1 MSEILNGVI
10 NIYKEKDFTSNDV
23 VAKLRGILKMR
34 KIGHTGT
41 LDPDAEGVLPVC
53 LGNATKLFDILT
65 DRTKEYETVL
75 LLGKE
80 TDTQD
85 ISGEVLNESGAWKE
99 LSEDTIISTIKSFE
113 GGYDQIPPMYSALK
127 VNGKK
132 LYELAR
138 EGKVV
143 EREPRFVDITNIE
156 IKEIDLPRI
165 TMKLSVSKGT
175 YIRTICNDIGN
186 KLGCFGTMEK
196 LLRTRVGTFNIDKSL
211 TLSQV
216 EEIRDK
222 GELDSIITGVTDL
235 FAYPKLTVKATSD
248 KYLLNGNVFV
258 PVDVDTVDDIQIDE
272 RSLTSINS
280 KNKYF
285 MVYISTGQFIGIYE
299 WINKEKKYKPYKMF
313 L

>member
-10 NIYKEKDFTSNDV
+10 NVYKEKDFTSNDV
-23 VAKLRGILKMR
+23 VAKLRGILRMR

-65 DRTKEYETVL
+65 DRSKEYETVL

-85 ISGEVLNESGAWKE
+85 ISGEVLNESDSWKDLDE
-99 LSEDTIISTIKSFE
+99 ETVISTIKSFE

-127 VNGKK
+127 VGGKK

-156 IKEIDLPRI
+156 IIDIDLPRI

-175 YIRTICNDIGN
+175 YIRTICNDIGD

-196 LLRTRVGTFNIDKSL
+196 LLRTRVGTFNIDKAL
-211 TLSQV
+211 TLSEI
-216 EEIRDK
+216 EEIRDR
-222 GELDSIITGVTDL
+222 GELEDIITEVTDL
-235 FAYPKLTVKATSD
+235 FDYPKLIVKESSD

-258 PVDVDTVDDIQIDE
+258 PVDVYMVNGKAVDESMLSDINK
-272 RSLTSINS
+272 SS
-280 KNKYF
+280 KYF
-285 MVYISTGQFIGIYE
+285 MVYISTGQFVGIYE
-299 WINKEKKYKPYKMF
+299 WIKKEKKYKPYKMF

>member
-10 NIYKEKDFTSNDV
+10 NVYKEKDFTSNDV
-23 VAKLRGILKMR
+23 VAKLRGILRMR

-85 ISGEVLNESGAWKE
+85 ISGEVLNESDSWKDLDE
-99 LSEDTIISTIKSFE
+99 ETVISTIKSFE

-127 VNGKK
+127 VGGKK

-143 EREPRFVDITNIE
+143 EREPRFVDISNIE
-156 IKEIDLPRI
+156 IIDIDLPRI

-175 YIRTICNDIGN
+175 YIRTICNDIGD

-196 LLRTRVGTFNIDKSL
+196 LLRTRVGTFNIDKAL
-211 TLSQV
+211 TLSEI
-216 EEIRDK
+216 EEIRDR
-222 GELDSIITGVTDL
+222 GELEDIITEVTDL
-235 FAYPKLTVKATSD
+235 FDYPKLIVKESSD

-258 PVDVDTVDDIQIDE
+258 PVDVYMVNGNAVDESMLSDINK
-272 RSLTSINS
+272 SS
-280 KNKYF
+280 KYF
-285 MVYISTGQFIGIYE
+285 MVYISTGQFVGIYE
-299 WINKEKKYKPYKMF
+299 WIKKEKKYKPYKMF

>member
-10 NIYKEKDFTSNDV
+10 NVYKEKDFTSNDV
-23 VAKLRGILKMR
+23 VAKLRGILRMR

-85 ISGEVLNESGAWKE
+85 ISGEVLNESDSWKDLDE
-99 LSEDTIISTIKSFE
+99 ETVISTIESFE

-127 VNGKK
+127 VGGKK

-156 IKEIDLPRI
+156 IIDIDLPRI

-175 YIRTICNDIGN
+175 YIRTICNDIGD

-196 LLRTRVGTFNIDKSL
+196 LLRTRVGTFNIDKAL
-211 TLSQV
+211 TLSEI
-216 EEIRDK
+216 EEIRDR
-222 GELDSIITGVTDL
+222 GELEDIITEVTDL
-235 FAYPKLTVKATSD
+235 FDYPKLIVKESSD

-258 PVDVDTVDDIQIDE
+258 PVDVYMVNGKAVDESMLSDINK
-272 RSLTSINS
+272 SS
-280 KNKYF
+280 KYF
-285 MVYISTGQFIGIYE
+285 MVYISTGQFVGIYE
-299 WINKEKKYKPYKMF
+299 WIKKEKKYKPYKMF

>member
-1 MSEILNGVI
+1 MSEIINGVI

-85 ISGEVLNESGAWKE
+85 ISGEVLNESDAWKE

-138 EGKVV
+138 EGKVI

-156 IKEIDLPRI
+156 IKAIDLPRI

-196 LLRTRVGTFNIDKSL
+196 LLRTRVGSFNIDKSL

-216 EEIRDK
+216 EEIRDR
-222 GELDSIITGVTDL
+222 GELASIITGVTDL
-235 FAYPKLTVKATSD
+235 FDYPKLIVKATSD

-258 PVDVDTVDDIQIDE
+258 PVDVDTVDDIQADE
-272 RSLTSINS
+272 KSLASINS

>member
-10 NIYKEKDFTSNDV
+10 NVYKEKDFTSNDV
-23 VAKLRGILKMR
+23 VAKLRGILRMR

-85 ISGEVLNESGAWKE
+85 ISGEVLNESDSWKDLDE
-99 LSEDTIISTIKSFE
+99 ETVISTIKSFE

-127 VNGKK
+127 VGGKK

-156 IKEIDLPRI
+156 IIDIDLPRI

-175 YIRTICNDIGN
+175 YIRTICNDIGD

-196 LLRTRVGTFNIDKSL
+196 LLRTRVGTFNIDKAL
-211 TLSQV
+211 TLSEI
-216 EEIRDK
+216 EEIRDR
-222 GELDSIITGVTDL
+222 GELEDIITEVTDL
-235 FAYPKLTVKATSD
+235 FDYPKLIVKESSD

-258 PVDVDTVDDIQIDE
+258 PVDVYMVNGKAVDESMLSDINK
-272 RSLTSINS
+272 SS
-280 KNKYF
+280 KYF
-285 MVYISTGQFIGIYE
+285 MVYISTGQFVGIYE
-299 WINKEKKYKPYKMF
+299 WIKKEKKYKPYKMF